1 MMFPGITFPKVVRG
15 RCPFLRNDESW
26 NGGDTKVWLI
36 SLSLLCCTMYA
47 EDKGKQ
53 IKRNN
58 VAVEMALTSDDT
70 YSLESG
76 YRFNLLHSLS
86 AGVSLGYWKTFTEHF
101 PHGQNWCFSDDYR
114 KVSNFY
120 LRPNVMLTTPKLFGI
135 RYCKFGLYANPGVML
150 NIPNAKADIDIVE
163 PQRRGAIS

>member
-1 MMFPGITFPKVVRG
+1 M
-15 RCPFLRNDESW
+15 
-26 NGGDTKVWLI
+26 
-36 SLSLLCCTMYA
+36 
-47 EDKGKQ
+47 DK
-53 IKRNN
+53 
-58 VAVEMALTSDDT
+58 T
-70 YSLESG
+70 
-76 YRFNLLHSLS
+76 
-86 AGVSLGYWKTFTEHF
+86 GVSV
-101 PHGQNWCFSDDYR
+101 DDYR

>member
-1 MMFPGITFPKVVRG
+1 M
-15 RCPFLRNDESW
+15 
-26 NGGDTKVWLI
+26 WLI

-101 PHGQNWCFSDDYR
+101 PHGQNWCVSDDYR
-114 KVSNFY
+114 KMSNFY